1 MGKYD
6 SVAYASS
13 LKPSVHLRFKGTDST
28 FVNFPARLQ
37 HVLSETVDNVVA
49 ECIVF
54 PSYET
59 KGELVCLCLPHILE
73 MVD

>member
-1 MGKYD
+1 MGKCNF
-6 SVAYASS
+6 VAYASS

-28 FVNFPARLQ
+28 FVNFPVRLQ
-37 HVLSETVDNVVA
+37 HVLSETVDNVVV

-59 KGELVCLCLPHILE
+59 KGELVCLCCLCISE
-73 MVD
+73 VVE

>member
-1 MGKYD
+1 MGKYGFI
-6 SVAYASS
+6 AKASS
-13 LKPSVHLRFKGTDST
+13 LKHSVHLRFKGTDST

-59 KGELVCLCLPHILE
+59 KGELVCLCFLYILE
-73 MVD
+73 MVE